1 MSMWTYITGVIEVEP
16 MGRTQA
22 EKLYIIQTVLEHLPV
37 VCGSEGE
44 LNYHINQ
51 EKGYDE
57 FSSCDEF
64 SENSNNLRDHYG
76 QKSKDGALEI
86 QDHYLITLEGHF
98 RDREFNE
105 TVQNF
110 MPWLT
115 RLAKRLTV
123 SDISINI
130 HGYDGK
136 LIISDPNPYYEMNEY
151 PSWVSDDHKPCWAEY
166 LMWDSGKN
174 MYPLALSAKYNFD
187 DRDVEEFNRRKK
199 WRES

>member
-22 EKLYIIQTVLEHLPV
+22 EKLYIIQTVLEHLLV
-37 VCGSEGE
+37 VCGSVGE

-64 SENSNNLRDHYG
+64 YENSNNLRDHYG
-76 QKSKDGALEI
+76 QKSNDGGLEI
-86 QDHYLITLEGHF
+86 QGHYLITLEGHF
-98 RDREFNE
+98 RDRYFNE

-115 RLAKRLTV
+115 RLSKRLTV
-123 SDISINI
+123 TDISINI

-187 DRDVEEFNRRKK
+187 DRDVEEFNRRRK
-199 WRES
+199 WRKS